1 MDAKQPDDKCGQRPR
16 QSYLPPSRMGL
27 KAITAH
33 VPPEWS
39 VALKVHGAKTG
50 RSLQS
55 LVEEALTDLA
65 GKLDIDLWA
74 VELGD
79 GESQADARP
88 GEG

>member
-1 MDAKQPDDKCGQRPR
+1 
-16 QSYLPPSRMGL
+16 MGL

-33 VPPEWS
+33 VPPGWS
-39 VALKVHGAKTG
+39 VALKVHAAKTE

-55 LVEEALTDLA
+55 LVEEALVDLA
-65 GKLDIDLWA
+65 DKLGIDLRA
-74 VELGD
+74 VEMGD